1 VVLADN
7 RGSSVGQS
15 GKLVRDRIPEIIR
28 ASGKEPLV
36 RVADAEVFRD
46 LLRDKLVEEVDEFL
60 ASDGDLEEL
69 ADILEVVLALA
80 DDLGAGPAQLEEM
93 RAAKAA
99 ERGGFSLRI
108 VWSGNIPS

>member
-1 VVLADN
+1 
-7 RGSSVGQS
+7 VGQS

-46 LLRDKLVEEVDEFL
+46 LF
-60 ASDGDLEEL
+60 
-69 ADILEVVLALA
+69 VLALA
-80 DDLGAGPAQLEEM
+80 ADLGAGSAQLEEM

-99 ERGGFSLRI
+99 ERGGFSLQI